1 MLWNSSCFVMIKIL
15 KRLFANIKIIKQ
27 NTDIMTAIASEKRKL
42 PRFHITP
49 CQFHDVELNK
59 NFSVQD
65 VSLGGLSLRLVDRAG
80 LPLFAVA
87 TEHRGILKLEGY
99 KLPCHFQVRYI
110 RGSLIGGEW
119 VNLDE
124 ALKNHL
130 VQISHPQHLGL
141 NLKAYELPDSA
152 GTIWYHNPIG
162 VDLLLYL
169 TDSKISRWTLYIHHN
184 FISWEQDTALRT
196 GRALAEDEE
205 GYAHGIVRVETRL
218 IDYDPQVDHRLVET
232 AVELI
237 KNTPIKE
244 ESTRQ
249 LILNHLQGSL

>member
-1 MLWNSSCFVMIKIL
+1 
-15 KRLFANIKIIKQ
+15 
-27 NTDIMTAIASEKRKL
+27 MTTHLDKKASEKRKL

-49 CQFHDVELNK
+49 CQFHDHALKK

-65 VSLGGLSLRLVDRAG
+65 VSLGGLAIRLVDRAD
-80 LPLFAVA
+80 LPSFSVA
-87 TEHRGILKLEGY
+87 SEHNGILKIEGL
-99 KLPCHFQVRYI
+99 KLPANFQVKYI

-119 VNLDE
+119 VNIDDS
-124 ALKNHL
+124 LKTHL
-130 VQISHPQHLGL
+130 EQISHPQYLGL
-141 NLKAYELPDSA
+141 NLKAYDLPDIA
-152 GTIWYHNPIG
+152 DTIWYHNPIG

-184 FISWEQDTALRT
+184 FISWEPESSVRS

-205 GYAHGIVRVETRL
+205 GYAQGIVRVETRL
-218 IDYDPQVDHRLVET
+218 IDYDPQVDHRLIET
-232 AVELI
+232 AIELV
-237 KNTPIKE
+237 KSASIKE

>member
-1 MLWNSSCFVMIKIL
+1 
-15 KRLFANIKIIKQ
+15 
-27 NTDIMTAIASEKRKL
+27 MTVNASEKRKL

-49 CQFHDVELNK
+49 SQFHDNGLKK

-65 VSLGGLSLRLVDRAG
+65 VSMGGLSIRLVDKED

-87 TEHRGILKLEGY
+87 SEHQGIMKIEGL

-119 VNLDE
+119 VNLND
-124 ALKNHL
+124 ALKSHL
-130 VQISHPQHLGL
+130 EQISHPKYLGQ
-141 NLKAYELPDSA
+141 NLKAFELPDNKD
-152 GTIWYHNPIG
+152 TLWYHNPIG

-169 TDSKISRWTLYIHHN
+169 TDSKISRWMLYIHQS
-184 FISWEQDTALRT
+184 FLSWEQDEAVCT
-196 GRALAEDEE
+196 GRALAEDED
-205 GYAHGIVRVETRL
+205 GYAHGVVRIETRL
-218 IDYDPQVDHRLVET
+218 IDYDPQVDHRLVES

-237 KNTPIKE
+237 QSASIKE

-249 LILNHLQGSL
+249 LILNHLKGSL

>member
-1 MLWNSSCFVMIKIL
+1 V
-15 KRLFANIKIIKQ
+15 FANIKIIKQ
-27 NTDIMTAIASEKRKL
+27 NNGIMTANASEKRKL

-49 CQFHDVELNK
+49 CQFHDNGIKK

-65 VSLGGLSLRLVDRAG
+65 VSLGGLAIRLVDRAD

-87 TEHRGILKLEGY
+87 TEHQGILKIEGL
-99 KLPCHFQVRYI
+99 KLPCSFQVRYI

-119 VNLDE
+119 VNLND

-130 VQISHPQHLGL
+130 DQISSPKHLGES
-141 NLKAYELPDSA
+141 LKAYDIPDSSD
-152 GTIWYHNPIG
+152 TIWYHNPTG

-169 TDSKISRWTLYIHHN
+169 TEGKISRWTLYIHHS
-184 FISWEQDTALRT
+184 FISWEQDGAVRT

-218 IDYDPQVDHRLVET
+218 IDYDPQADHRLIET
-232 AVELI
+232 AIELI
-237 KNTPIKE
+237 KSAAIKE

-249 LILNHLQGSL
+249 LILNHLKGSL